1 MSLVRARRR
10 RTAARRPRARQ
21 GQGHQRRTLGDYHF
35 EASPSTSVTRNSEAT
50 RIAALRAAE
59 RRREGSALLRTL
71 ACVAAHAS
79 SMERHENR
87 PSVIVIL

>member
-21 GQGHQRRTLGDYHF
+21 GQGHQGRTLGDYHF

-50 RIAALRAAE
+50 RPQAVDVIGHRDDIAAYCSLPR
-59 RRREGSALLRTL
+59 G
-71 ACVAAHAS
+71 AS
-79 SMERHENR
+79 RDTTSR
-87 PSVIVIL
+87 PTR

>member
-21 GQGHQRRTLGDYHF
+21 GQGHQGRTLGDYHF

-50 RIAALRAAE
+50 RHALSCHRGITMVT
-59 RRREGSALLRTL
+59 EGRIV
-71 ACVAAHAS
+71 VA
-79 SMERHENR
+79 
-87 PSVIVIL
+87 

>member
-21 GQGHQRRTLGDYHF
+21 GQGHQGRTLGDYHF

-50 RIAALRAAE
+50 RVE
-59 RRREGSALLRTL
+59 V
-71 ACVAAHAS
+71 VAS
-79 SMERHENR
+79 T
-87 PSVIVIL
+87 PLP